1 MGSFFAW
8 RGGKRT
14 RNERKVPYS
23 KGDIHMEQVSSRF
36 GRTVA
41 DMHGTDQDR
50 ARLLGRLAIG
60 FGIAVLL
67 GGTVQIALW
76 LFGLIISPNYVPAVI
91 SSVLLMSAI
100 VAATYWLT
108 RQRRF
113 KLATN
118 VFLYTTVGYVTLLV
132 YLIGGVGGPM
142 FVAYLIPIMAAGL
155 FGKTGDGMRIFII
168 SLSCYALLALLQS
181 QDLIAPIV
189 PLNNAGR
196 SIAALLAFT
205 TAGGLL
211 AYIAMLWS
219 GSTAHFVAQSGEQSE
234 ALFHS
239 NQKLLEKNI
248 QQIELGSELSTAAS
262 QLLAASHQQ
271 ASGATEQASAVSE
284 VSTTIEELGSTA
296 RQIAIAAEQVAE
308 ASGQTLENLS
318 EGQDAVDNSIQAMER
333 IRGRVQDVSTR
344 VLNLGER
351 SQQIGEIIDL
361 INDLSD
367 ETHLLAL
374 NAAIEAAGAGEHG
387 RRFAVVAAEVK
398 SLANRALAAA
408 KEVKG
413 VIAEIQQA
421 TNAAVLAAEE
431 GGKEVER
438 GVELAHS
445 AGQVM
450 NNIVMVAERTAQSSA
465 EISLAT
471 AQQQSASEQVVET
484 MREIADVARQTAAG
498 SRQMAESAQML
509 TAIAERLHGIVYENP
524 RDNLARSALDEIDER
539 MYSLTKN
546 GKG

>member
-1 MGSFFAW
+1 
-8 RGGKRT
+8 
-14 RNERKVPYS
+14 
-23 KGDIHMEQVSSRF
+23 MEQASSEDRLRLR
-36 GRTVA
+36 RTIA
-41 DMHGTDQDR
+41 DIQGTDGDR
-50 ARLLGRLAIG
+50 ARLLVRLAAG
-60 FGIAVLL
+60 FTIVAVLGGLVIIVLSLLGFLPMQVLLPELISFVLAGLIAGGAAWLARGKRYQLATNFFLYSTTFYVTLSIYLL
-67 GGTVQIALW
+67 GGVSGP
-76 LFGLIISPNYVPAVI
+76 LFV
-91 SSVLLMSAI
+91 
-100 VAATYWLT
+100 
-108 RQRRF
+108 
-113 KLATN
+113 
-118 VFLYTTVGYVTLLV
+118 V
-132 YLIGGVGGPM
+132 YLIPV
-142 FVAYLIPIMAAGL
+142 MAAGL
-155 FGKTGDGMRIFII
+155 FGRSGDGIRLFLV
-168 SLSCYALLALLQS
+168 SLGWFVLLALLENFGILTP
-181 QDLIAPIV
+181 LIT
-189 PLNNAGR
+189 LNSEGR
-196 SIAALLAFT
+196 SIVAAITFAVV
-205 TAGGLL
+205 GGLL
-211 AYIAMLWS
+211 AYLALLWS
-219 GSTAHFVAQSGEQSE
+219 RSTAQFVAQAREQSE
-234 ALFHS
+234 ALFS
-239 NQKLLEKNI
+239 INQKLLEKNI
-248 QQIELGSELSTAAS
+248 QQVELGSELSSAAAE
-262 QLLAASHQQ
+262 LLAASHQQ
-271 ASGATEQASAVSE
+271 ASGATEQASAVSQ

-308 ASGQTLENLS
+308 ASRQTLENLS
-318 EGQDAVDNSIQAMER
+318 EGQEAVDNSIQAMER
-333 IRGRVQDVSTR
+333 IRGRMQDVSTR

-421 TNAAVLAAEE
+421 TNSAVLAAEE

-450 NNIVMVAERTAQSSA
+450 DNIVMVAERTAQSSA

-509 TAIAERLHGIVYENP
+509 TAIAERLHGIVYEEP
-524 RDNLARSALDEIDER
+524 HDDSFRAAIDAIDDR
-539 MYSLTKN
+539 MYQLANN
-546 GKG
+546 GK

>member
-1 MGSFFAW
+1 MAGLQI
-8 RGGKRT
+8 
-14 RNERKVPYS
+14 EP
-23 KGDIHMEQVSSRF
+23 GDRS
-36 GRTVA
+36 
-41 DMHGTDQDR
+41 
-50 ARLLGRLAIG
+50 RLLSQLALGLGALAVGCGVVMLGLGWMGILASPALVPSVLVAVTLG
-60 FGIAVLL
+60 VVIAVATAGLL
-67 GGTVQIALW
+67 RRKRYWLATKLFLYGTVLYCT
-76 LFGLIISPNYVPAVI
+76 LVI
-91 SSVLLMSAI
+91 
-100 VAATYWLT
+100 
-108 RQRRF
+108 
-113 KLATN
+113 
-118 VFLYTTVGYVTLLV
+118 
-132 YLIGGVGGPM
+132 YLIGGVAGPL
-142 FVAYLIPIMAAGL
+142 VLAYLLPIMAAGL
-155 FGKTGDGMRIFII
+155 FAKPVDSLRILVVALVCYG
-168 SLSCYALLALLQS
+168 SLAFLQ
-181 QDLIAPIV
+181 LFGGVAPVV
-189 PLNNAGR
+189 PLSGNAR
-196 SIAALLAFT
+196 LIMSLLAFG
-205 TAGGLL
+205 AIGSLL
-211 AYIAMLWS
+211 AFLAMMWS
-219 GSTAHFVAQSGEQSE
+219 SSTLHFVTQHSEQSE
-234 ALFHS
+234 ALFNS
-239 NQKLLEKNI
+239 NQKLIEKNI
-248 QQIELGSELSTAAS
+248 QQVELGSELSSAAA

-308 ASGQTLENLS
+308 ASRQTLENLS

-333 IRGRVQDVSTR
+333 IRGRMQDVSVR

-351 SQQIGEIIDL
+351 SQQIGEIIDM

-421 TNAAVLAAEE
+421 TNSAVLAAEE

-450 NNIVMVAERTAQSSA
+450 DNIVMVAERTAQSSA

-509 TAIAERLHGIVYENP
+509 TAIAERLHGIVYESSSP
-524 RDNLARSALDEIDER
+524 SALRDTIDDLNKR
-539 MYSLTKN
+539 MYSIAYN
-546 GKG
+546 GNRDA

>member
-1 MGSFFAW
+1 MQSEIADRAHLLSQVAVGLGAVAIL
-8 RGGKRT
+8 GGLTMIVLGWMEILAGQALLPSVLITMVLGGAIAIATLGLVRRKRT
-14 RNERKVPYS
+14 
-23 KGDIHMEQVSSRF
+23 
-36 GRTVA
+36 T
-41 DMHGTDQDR
+41 
-50 ARLLGRLAIG
+50 
-60 FGIAVLL
+60 
-67 GGTVQIALW
+67 
-76 LFGLIISPNYVPAVI
+76 
-91 SSVLLMSAI
+91 
-100 VAATYWLT
+100 
-108 RQRRF
+108 
-113 KLATN
+113 LATKL
-118 VFLYTTVGYVTLLV
+118 FLYSTVLYITLVV
-132 YLIGGVGGPM
+132 YLIGGVAGPM
-142 FVAYLIPIMAAGL
+142 ALAYLLPIMAAGL
-155 FGKTGDGMRIFII
+155 FAKPSDSLRIFGV
-168 SLSCYALLALLQS
+168 SLACYGALAILQLLAA
-181 QDLIAPIV
+181 IAPVV
-189 PLNNAGR
+189 PLSGNARLIMTFLTFGAIG
-196 SIAALLAFT
+196 SLLAF
-205 TAGGLL
+205 L
-211 AYIAMLWS
+211 AMLWS
-219 GSTAHFVAQSGEQSE
+219 GSSMHFVDQQREQAE
-234 ALFHS
+234 ALFDS
-239 NQKLLEKNI
+239 NQKLIEKNI
-248 QQIELGSELSTAAS
+248 QQVELGSELSSAAT
-262 QLLAASHQQ
+262 QLLAAAHQQ
-271 ASGATEQASAVSE
+271 ASGATEQASAVSQ

-308 ASGQTLENLS
+308 ASRQTLENLS

-333 IRGRVQDVSTR
+333 IRGRMQDVSVR

-421 TNAAVLAAEE
+421 TNSAVLAAEE

-450 NNIVMVAERTAQSSA
+450 DNIVMVAERTAQSSA

-498 SRQMAESAQML
+498 SRQMSESAQML
-509 TAIAERLHGIVYENP
+509 TAIAERLHGIVYESASP
-524 RDNLARSALDEIDER
+524 SALHATLDAIDQR
-539 MYSLTKN
+539 MYSLSHN
-546 GKG
+546 GSRDV

>member
-1 MGSFFAW
+1 
-8 RGGKRT
+8 
-14 RNERKVPYS
+14 
-23 KGDIHMEQVSSRF
+23 MEQVSRSF

-41 DMHGTDQDR
+41 DMNGSDQDR
-50 ARLLGRLAIG
+50 ARLLGRLAMG
-60 FGIAVLL
+60 FGTAALL
-67 GGTVQIALW
+67 GGIAQIALW
-76 LFGLIISPNYVPAVI
+76 LFGVIVSPNFLPAVI
-91 SSVLLMSAI
+91 ASVLLICAS

-108 RQRRF
+108 QRRRF

-118 VFLYTTVGYVTLLV
+118 VFLYTTVAYVTLLI
-132 YLIGGVGGPM
+132 YLIGGVGGPI
-142 FVAYLIPIMAAGL
+142 FVVYLIPIMAAGL
-155 FGKTGDGMRIFII
+155 FSKTGDGVRIFII
-168 SLSCYALLALLQS
+168 SLGCYGLLALLQS
-181 QDLIAPIV
+181 QDLITPIV
-189 PLNNAGR
+189 PLNNTGR
-196 SIAALLAFT
+196 AIVALLAFV
-205 TAGGLL
+205 TAGGML

-219 GSTAHFVAQSGEQSE
+219 GSTAHFVSQSGEQSE
-234 ALFHS
+234 ALFQT

-262 QLLAASHQQ
+262 QLLSASHQQ
-271 ASGATEQASAVSE
+271 ASGATEQASAVSQ

-438 GVELAHS
+438 GVVLAHS

-524 RDNLARSALDEIDER
+524 RDNGGRSSSAMDEIDER
-539 MYSLTKN
+539 MYSFAKN
-546 GKG
+546 GRG